1 VLVASGEARMRRAIR
16 KPARR
21 SSAGCFFGEIEK
33 PEKQK
38 EGRKRRGVP
47 LALPLHTQHYAA
59 AALAI
64 ELRSHDQD
72 AKKCAEDS
80 PAGRRATCA
89 CVHESYSSWLQV
101 AGRCG
106 MGTTRSVSAKLA
118 IARCGYLCTLI
129 RVGIHTALPYNSPMY
144 TVIETEVFERYA
156 ADIWRDDEREAFI
169 IGWPTIRF
177 LDTSFLAAAGC
188 AKFDG
193 RAPVWVSAVAPESS
207 ITTCSTMD
215 VSGY

>member
-1 VLVASGEARMRRAIR
+1 
-16 KPARR
+16 
-21 SSAGCFFGEIEK
+21 
-33 PEKQK
+33 
-38 EGRKRRGVP
+38 
-47 LALPLHTQHYAA
+47 
-59 AALAI
+59 
-64 ELRSHDQD
+64 
-72 AKKCAEDS
+72 
-80 PAGRRATCA
+80 
-89 CVHESYSSWLQV
+89 
-101 AGRCG
+101 
-106 MGTTRSVSAKLA
+106 
-118 IARCGYLCTLI
+118 
-129 RVGIHTALPYNSPMY
+129 MY